1 MKKIVYTSRFESE
14 LEEIYE
20 YIISYTQNENIA
32 TSIYNGILEDI
43 IRLEYFPNIGIIES
57 VPNSYLSIR
66 SIVVFK
72 NYRVYYFM
80 EENFVVVFSIWNCKR
95 NPDNLNLN
103 I

>member
-1 MKKIVYTSRFESE
+1 MKKIVYTSRLKSE

-43 IRLEYFPNIGIIES
+43 IRLESFPNIGIVEN
-57 VPNSYLSIR
+57 VPNSYLIIR

-72 NYRVYYFM
+72 NYKVYYFTD
-80 EENFVVVFSIWNCKR
+80 NDFIVVFSIWNCKR

>member
-1 MKKIVYTSRFESE
+1 MKKIVYTSRFKSE

-43 IRLEYFPNIGIIES
+43 IRLESFPNIGIVEN
-57 VPNSYLSIR
+57 VPNSYLIIR

-72 NYRVYYFM
+72 NYKVYYFTD
-80 EENFVVVFSIWNCKR
+80 NDFIVVFSIWNCKR

>member
-1 MKKIVYTSRFESE
+1 MKKIVYTSRFKSE
-14 LEEIYE
+14 LEEIYS

-43 IRLEYFPNIGIIES
+43 IRLESFPNIGIVEN
-57 VPNSYLSIR
+57 VPNSDLTIR

-72 NYRVYYFM
+72 NYRIYYFT
-80 EENFVVVFSIWNCKR
+80 EDDFIVVFSIWNCKK
-95 NPDNLNLN
+95 NPDDLNLN